1 MPISQQYAA
10 QIERYVQ
17 QHRQELVDIL
27 IEMIAVPS
35 VKSPALPGMPFGENC
50 AKALEKGM
58 EICRRYGM
66 DTECYE
72 NYAAGAQCGNGDKQ
86 IGFIAHLDVVPVGL
100 GPVCGRGAGRLCGG
114 PRLAR

>member
-58 EICRRYGM
+58 EICRY
-66 DTECYE
+66 
-72 NYAAGAQCGNGDKQ
+72 
-86 IGFIAHLDVVPVGL
+86 
-100 GPVCGRGAGRLCGG
+100 LCGLWRFGHIQPEEDRVLQAAPALQRG
-114 PRLAR
+114 PD